1 MCQTYM
7 TKQKIHFLNP
17 VHDLINIL
25 QVDMLGMF
33 LGLVMMCMIVLFFVV
48 VYVMGLD
55 FKK

>member
-1 MCQTYM
+1 MN
-7 TKQKIHFLNP
+7 KQKIHFLNP

-48 VYVMGLD
+48 VCVMGLD
-55 FKK
+55 FQK